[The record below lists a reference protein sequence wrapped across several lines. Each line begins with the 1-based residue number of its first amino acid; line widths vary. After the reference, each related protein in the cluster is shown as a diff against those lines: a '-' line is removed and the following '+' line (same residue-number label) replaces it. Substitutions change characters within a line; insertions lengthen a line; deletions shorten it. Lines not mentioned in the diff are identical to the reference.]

1 MVDSVNTASLFPIAD
16 TGIATAEGAQNRWWV
31 EQMSPSVR
39 FDLTN
44 VISEFDAFSTVDAL
58 RLLSLWAHRKPW
70 KACKIRFRLV
80 LWMMVVLLNG
90 TTVFDVAAAQKTSGL
105 EGLALVESLRK
116 GGYNIYFRH
125 AATDWTQNDQVSKA
139 GDWTNCDP
147 NKMRQ
152 LSEAGRKTAGIV
164 GEAIRAL
171 QIPIG
176 QVLASPYCR
185 TVETARNM
193 KLGPVEK
200 TTDIMNMRVAEYF
213 GGTSAIAA
221 RTRRRLSMHPQAKTN
236 TVLVAHGNVLVTAT
250 DVYPQ
255 EAEAIV
261 FRPEGKR
268 IWTFVARISP
278 QEWTRLAAEYSDLEH
293 IPD

>member
-1 MVDSVNTASLFPIAD
+1 MV
-16 TGIATAEGAQNRWWV
+16 
-31 EQMSPSVR
+31 
-39 FDLTN
+39 
-44 VISEFDAFSTVDAL
+44 
-58 RLLSLWAHRKPW
+58 AHRKPW
-70 KACKIRFRLV
+70 AARKNRFSFAA
-80 LWMMVVLLNG
+80 WIMVALLNV
-90 TTVFDVAAAQKTSGL
+90 TALFDVAAAQTTTGL

-125 AATDWTQNDQVSKA
+125 AATDWSQNDQVSKA
-139 GDWTNCDP
+139 GDWTSCDP
-147 NKMRQ
+147 DKMRQ
-152 LSEAGRKTAGIV
+152 LSATGQKTADTV
-164 GEAIRAL
+164 GEAIRSL

-185 TVETARNM
+185 TVETARNL

-221 RTRRRLSMHPQAKTN
+221 RTQRRLSMLPQADTN

-261 FRPEGKR
+261 FRPEGNGN
-268 IWTFVARISP
+268 WTFVARISP
-278 QEWTRLAAEYSDLEH
+278 QKWVRLAAEYRDLKS

>member
-1 MVDSVNTASLFPIAD
+1 MYIQSLCSQSLIPVSQRRRAHKIND
-16 TGIATAEGAQNRWWV
+16 WV
-31 EQMSPSVR
+31 KQMCLSIR
-39 FDLTN
+39 FNLKN
-44 VISEFDAFSTVDAL
+44 VISEFCAFRPICYL
-58 RLLSLWAHRKPW
+58 GLLSLTAHRNPW
-70 KACKIRFRLV
+70 AACKNRFSFAA
-80 LWMMVVLLNG
+80 WIMVVLLNG
-90 TTVFDVAAAQKTSGL
+90 TAQFDVAAAQTTAGL
-105 EGLALVESLRK
+105 EGLALVQSLRK

-125 AATDWTQNDQVSKA
+125 AASDWSQNDQVSKE
-139 GDWTNCDP
+139 GDWTSCDP
-147 NKMRQ
+147 GKMRQ
-152 LSEAGRKTAGIV
+152 LTEAGRKTASTV

-176 QVLASPYCR
+176 QVFASPYCR

-200 TTDIMNMRVAEYF
+200 TTDIMNMRVAEHF

-221 RTRRRLSMHPQAKTN
+221 RTQRRLSMRPQAKTN

-261 FRPEGKR
+261 FRPEGNGN
-268 IWTFVARISP
+268 WTFMARISP
-278 QEWTRLAAEYSDLEH
+278 QEWARLSAEYGDLKHISD
-293 IPD
+293 

>member
-1 MVDSVNTASLFPIAD
+1 
-16 TGIATAEGAQNRWWV
+16 
-31 EQMSPSVR
+31 
-39 FDLTN
+39 
-44 VISEFDAFSTVDAL
+44 
-58 RLLSLWAHRKPW
+58 
-70 KACKIRFRLV
+70 
-80 LWMMVVLLNG
+80 
-90 TTVFDVAAAQKTSGL
+90 
-105 EGLALVESLRK
+105 VESLRK

-125 AATDWTQNDQVSKA
+125 AATDWSQNDQVSKED
-139 GDWTNCDP
+139 DWTSCDP
-147 NKMRQ
+147 NNMRQ

-193 KLGPVEK
+193 KLGPVEM
-200 TTDIMNMRVAEYF
+200 TTDIMNLRVADYF

-221 RTRRRLSMHPQAKTN
+221 RANGRLSMHPQAKTN

-261 FRPEGKR
+261 FRPESNGT
-268 IWTFVARISP
+268 WTFVARISP
-278 QEWTRLAAEYSDLEH
+278 QDWAHLAAEHGDLKS